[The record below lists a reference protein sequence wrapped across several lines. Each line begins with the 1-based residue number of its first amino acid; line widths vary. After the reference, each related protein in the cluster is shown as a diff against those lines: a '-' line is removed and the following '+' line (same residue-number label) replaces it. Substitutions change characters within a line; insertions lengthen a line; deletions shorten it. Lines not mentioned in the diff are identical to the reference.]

1 MRRINDTKA
10 FEECP
15 WKGKHYRNEEVM
27 SDGGYPACAHCVYPY
42 YQEREEVL
50 GKKRTKEDRK
60 AEKKKCTPA
69 ERERNDVFNKTLR
82 HSRTI
87 VEIMFGNF
95 QRHRFMSGSGFSV
108 ETVSI

>member
-1 MRRINDTKA
+1 MSGHGGDGRVVRRINDTKA

-60 AEKKKCTPA
+60 AEKKNAHLPNASAMMCLIRP
-69 ERERNDVFNKTLR
+69 
-82 HSRTI
+82 
-87 VEIMFGNF
+87 
-95 QRHRFMSGSGFSV
+95 
-108 ETVSI
+108 